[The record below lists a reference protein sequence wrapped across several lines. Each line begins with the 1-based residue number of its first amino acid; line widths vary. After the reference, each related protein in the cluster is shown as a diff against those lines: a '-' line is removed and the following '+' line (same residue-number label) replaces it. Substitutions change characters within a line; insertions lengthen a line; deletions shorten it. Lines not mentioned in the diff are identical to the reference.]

1 MSFDDF
7 LQVLT
12 GCLGAIGFAIL
23 FNIRGKK
30 FAAVAFAGFYSW
42 LLFLVLGFF
51 ISSEPTRY
59 IIVSSIV
66 TLYSEIMARVLKT
79 PASAFTITS
88 LIPLIPG
95 SSLYYTMEF
104 GLEKNWDKFIDIGI
118 ATLQYASSLALGII
132 IGTALTK
139 AGHEIKILIKNRN
152 KKNFLN

>member
-12 GCLGAIGFAIL
+12 GCFGAIGFAIL

-30 FAAVAFAGFYSW
+30 LAAVAFAGFYSW

-51 ISSEPTRY
+51 IVSEPARY
-59 IIVSSIV
+59 IIVAAVV

-95 SSLYYTMEF
+95 SSLYYTMKL
-104 GLEKNWDKFIDIGI
+104 GLENNWDDFIDMGI
-118 ATLQYASSLALGII
+118 LTLEYASSLALGII

-139 AGHEIKILIKNRN
+139 AVHEIKILIKNRN

>member
-1 MSFDDF
+1 MSYNDF

-12 GCLGAIGFAIL
+12 GCIGTIGFAIL

-30 FAAVAFAGFYSW
+30 LVAVTFAGFYSW

-51 ISSEPTRY
+51 ISSEPSRY
-59 IIVSSIV
+59 IIVASVV

-88 LIPLIPG
+88 LVPLIPG
-95 SSLYYTMEF
+95 KSLYYTMKF
-104 GLEKNWDKFIDIGI
+104 GLENDWDKFIDTGI
-118 ATLQYASSLALGII
+118 ATIKYASALALGII

-139 AGHEIKILIKNRN
+139 AIHETKILIKNHN
-152 KKNFLN
+152 K

>member
-12 GCLGAIGFAIL
+12 GFFGAIGFAIL

-30 FAAVAFAGFYSW
+30 LAAVAFAGFYSW

-51 ISSEPTRY
+51 IVSEPTRY
-59 IIVSSIV
+59 IIVASVV

-104 GLEKNWDKFIDIGI
+104 GLEKNWDKFIDTGI

-152 KKNFLN
+152 KKNFSN